1 MAERPRTTRQA
12 QRNLEKSCVFVM
24 ESMDDFEEAD
34 EDDLTVLNP
43 MFTRGLLIHR
53 FFFGGLVFGTGD
65 MMELDEMMGRLMSQG
80 ISPERMCATRL
91 SPGCVTV

>member
-1 MAERPRTTRQA
+1 MAERPRATRQA

-43 MFTRGLLIHR
+43 MFTRGLHR
-53 FFFGGLVFGTGD
+53 TSLGGSEVIGMGD